1 VSTPPP
7 DQPAVTP
14 PVPPAV
20 PPPAQPAVATPAQ
33 PVVPPPA
40 RRSKLPWIIG
50 GAALALLV
58 IVGVVIAV
66 VVSSLLGSVRAP
78 QEVIGQYDKA
88 FDEADCE
95 LYFSIT
101 TEAYQE
107 SFEPT
112 CEGFES
118 VAQNFLESYSDYK
131 VTVTNTSVS
140 GDTAIVET
148 TETFILDGEPGTDEY
163 TYHLVKSGNAW
174 LIDQL
179 DLL

>member
-7 DQPAVTP
+7 EQPAVTP
-14 PVPPAV
+14 PAQPPVA
-20 PPPAQPAVATPAQ
+20 PPAQAPVA
-33 PVVPPPA
+33 PPA
-40 RRSKLPWIIG
+40 RRSKLPWILG

-58 IVGVVIAV
+58 IVGVVAAV
-66 VVSSLLGSVRAP
+66 VISSVLGAVRAP
-78 QEVIGQYDKA
+78 QEVVGQYDKA

-118 VAQNFLESYSDYK
+118 VAQNFLDSYSDYK

>member
-1 VSTPPP
+1 MSTPPP
-7 DQPAVTP
+7 DQPAVP
-14 PVPPAV
+14 SPIVPSTAESAV
-20 PPPAQPAVATPAQ
+20 PPPAQP
-33 PVVPPPA
+33 VVPAPA

-58 IVGVVIAV
+58 IVGVVVAV
-66 VVSSLLGSVRAP
+66 LVSSVIGAVRAP

-88 FDEADCE
+88 FDDADCE

-140 GDTAIVET
+140 GDTATVET

-163 TYHLVKSGNAW
+163 IYRLVKSGNTW

-179 DLL
+179 ELL

>member
-14 PVPPAV
+14 P
-20 PPPAQPAVATPAQ
+20 AQPAAPPTGQ

-66 VVSSLLGSVRAP
+66 VVSSILGAVRAP

-118 VAQNFLESYSDYK
+118 VAQNFLDSYTDYT
-131 VTVTNTSVS
+131 VTVTNTSVT

-148 TETFILDGEPGTDEY
+148 TETFILDGEPGADEY
-163 TYHLVKSGNAW
+163 TYHLVRSGNVW

>member
-14 PVPPAV
+14 PAEPAV
-20 PPPAQPAVATPAQ
+20 PPLAQPL
-33 PVVPPPA
+33 VPPPA
-40 RRSKLPWIIG
+40 KRSKLPWIIG

-66 VVSSLLGSVRAP
+66 VVSSILGAVRAP

-131 VTVTNTSVS
+131 VIVTDTSVS
-140 GDTAIVET
+140 GDTATVAT

-163 TYHLVKSGNAW
+163 TYHLVKSGNTW

>member
-1 VSTPPP
+1 MSTPPP

-14 PVPPAV
+14 PVDPAV
-20 PPPAQPAVATPAQ
+20 AASVTPPAQPS
-33 PVVPPPA
+33 A

-50 GAALALLV
+50 GAAVALLV
-58 IVGVVIAV
+58 IVGVVVAI
-66 VVSSLLGSVRAP
+66 VVSSVLGAVRAP
-78 QEVIGQYDKA
+78 QEVVGQYDKA

>member
-1 VSTPPP
+1 MSTPPP
-7 DQPAVTP
+7 DEPAVTP
-14 PVPPAV
+14 PAQPPAM
-20 PPPAQPAVATPAQ
+20 PAVA
-33 PVVPPPA
+33 PPA
-40 RRSKLPWIIG
+40 RRSKLPWILG

-58 IVGVVIAV
+58 IVGVVIAILV
-66 VVSSLLGSVRAP
+66 TSILGAVRAP

-95 LYFSIT
+95 LYFSVT

-118 VAQNFLESYSDYK
+118 VAQNFLDSYSDYK
-131 VTVTNTSVS
+131 VTVTNTSIS

-148 TETFILDGEPGTDEY
+148 TETFILEGEPGADEY

-179 DLL
+179 DLA

>member
-7 DQPAVTP
+7 EQPAAT
-14 PVPPAV
+14 
-20 PPPAQPAVATPAQ
+20 PPAQPPVGQ
-33 PVVPPPA
+33 PVAPPVAPPA

-58 IVGVVIAV
+58 IVGVVAAIL
-66 VVSSLLGSVRAP
+66 VSSILGAVRAP
-78 QEVIGQYDKA
+78 QEVVGQYDKA

-118 VAQNFLESYSDYK
+118 VAQNFLDSYSDYK

>member
-7 DQPAVTP
+7 EQPAVTP
-14 PVPPAV
+14 PAQPPVA
-20 PPPAQPAVATPAQ
+20 PPAQAPVA
-33 PVVPPPA
+33 PPA
-40 RRSKLPWIIG
+40 RRSKLPWILG

-58 IVGVVIAV
+58 IVGVVAAV
-66 VVSSLLGSVRAP
+66 VISSVLGAVRAP
-78 QEVIGQYDKA
+78 QEVVGQYDKA

-118 VAQNFLESYSDYK
+118 VAQNFLDSYSDYN

-174 LIDQL
+174 LIDRL

>member
-1 VSTPPP
+1 VSTPPQDP
-7 DQPAVTP
+7 PAVTP
-14 PVPPAV
+14 PAEPAG
-20 PPPAQPAVATPAQ
+20 AAS
-33 PVVPPPA
+33 VPPPA

-50 GAALALLV
+50 GAAVALLV
-58 IVGVVIAV
+58 IVGVVVAI
-66 VVSSLLGSVRAP
+66 VVSSVLGAVRAP
-78 QEVIGQYDKA
+78 QEVVGQYDKA

-140 GDTAIVET
+140 GDTATVET

-163 TYHLVKSGNAW
+163 IYHLVKSGNAW